1 MWVGF
6 AVFVVVAIAVDLL
19 VMEKQGSHKVT
30 MKEAA
35 LWSVLWFSL
44 SFVFVGL
51 LWWYLNGSQGREVAN
66 TVSMQFITGYL
77 VEKSLSIDNIFVFL
91 MIFSYFAVPE
101 QYQKRALII
110 GIIGAIVLRAILILA
125 GAWLLATFHWLL
137 YVFGA
142 FLVITGVK
150 MWIAAGQEPD
160 IADNPVLKFLKKH
173 IKISDRFDGEKLTT
187 VVNGVKLY
195 TPLFVVL
202 VMLGATDV
210 IFAVDSIPAI
220 FAITSD
226 PFIVL
231 TANIFAILGLRA
243 LYFLLADMASRFHL
257 LAYGLALVLVFI
269 GGKMLLVDF
278 YKIPIGV
285 ALMVTAGLIIASVVA
300 SVVSSRSGHSTPS
313 RPQTMGGVRA
323 IPPSRNEQRD
333 SDGRLIAVTLES
345 ERFPASLPAGSCWL
359 VALDGSGHALH
370 ALTQAM
376 RLAKESGV
384 PVLDLVNAQPW
395 LSKEASESHLAQY
408 GWAVATDACAILDA
422 NGVGWRL
429 HVRMGEA
436 VDSIVQQAASLSSRG
451 IVIGA
456 RGLSTTENLLLGS
469 VAQQVIHAAQGVVL
483 VVRAPSGLRPC
494 TAEGSLVNANF

>member
-6 AVFVVVAIAVDLL
+6 AIFVVVAIAVDLL
-19 VMEKQGSHKVT
+19 AMEKQGSHKVT

-77 VEKSLSIDNIFVFL
+77 VEKSLSVDNIFVFL
-91 MIFSYFAVPE
+91 MLFSYFAVPP

-110 GIIGAIVLRAILILA
+110 GIIGAIVLRTLLILA

-142 FLVITGVK
+142 FLVVTGVK
-150 MWIAAGQEPD
+150 MWFAAGQEPD
-160 IADNPVLKFLKKH
+160 IATNPVLKFLKKR
-173 IKISDRFDGEKLTT
+173 IRITDQFDGEKLSTMI
-187 VVNGVKLY
+187 NGVKHY

-202 VMLGATDV
+202 ILIGTTDI

-243 LYFLLADMASRFHL
+243 LYFLLADLADRFHL

-269 GGKMLLVDF
+269 GGKMLLIDF
-278 YKIPIGV
+278 VKIPIGY
-285 ALMVTAGLIIASVVA
+285 ALLVTA
-300 SVVSSRSGHSTPS
+300 T
-313 RPQTMGGVRA
+313 
-323 IPPSRNEQRD
+323 
-333 SDGRLIAVTLES
+333 LIAGSIFL
-345 ERFPASLPAGSCWL
+345 SLRNS
-359 VALDGSGHALH
+359 
-370 ALTQAM
+370 
-376 RLAKESGV
+376 
-384 PVLDLVNAQPW
+384 
-395 LSKEASESHLAQY
+395 
-408 GWAVATDACAILDA
+408 
-422 NGVGWRL
+422 
-429 HVRMGEA
+429 GEA
-436 VDSIVQQAASLSSRG
+436 AK
-451 IVIGA
+451 GA
-456 RGLSTTENLLLGS
+456 PPALPPK
-469 VAQQVIHAAQGVVL
+469 A
-483 VVRAPSGLRPC
+483 
-494 TAEGSLVNANF
+494 